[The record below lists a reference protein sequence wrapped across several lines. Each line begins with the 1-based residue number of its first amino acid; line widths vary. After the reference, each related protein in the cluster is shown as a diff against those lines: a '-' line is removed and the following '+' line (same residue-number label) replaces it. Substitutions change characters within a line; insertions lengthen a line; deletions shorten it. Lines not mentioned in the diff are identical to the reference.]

1 MVLDPPK
8 EKVDVTL
15 MIIFSFIPILGI
27 YAAWRI
33 QKFWMILLI
42 EMGISIV
49 FGVAIIPIAFI
60 LPEMSMFIGL
70 AVGIGIN
77 VILVKHFAEK
87 YNEKLDDST

>member
-42 EMGISIV
+42 EMAISIV
-49 FGVAIIPIAFI
+49 FTIAIIPVAFI
-60 LPEMSMFIGL
+60 LAEMSMFIGL
-70 AVGIGIN
+70 KN
-77 VILVKHFAEK
+77 K
-87 YNEKLDDST
+87 